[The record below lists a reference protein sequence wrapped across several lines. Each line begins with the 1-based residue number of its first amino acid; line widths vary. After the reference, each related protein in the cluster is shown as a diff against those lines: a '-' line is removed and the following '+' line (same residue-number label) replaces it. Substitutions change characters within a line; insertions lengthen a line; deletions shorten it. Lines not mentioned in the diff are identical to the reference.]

1 MDSRLLFI
9 FTILIS
15 HHTIASEDGYLRYV
29 KDGCF
34 LRGEALSCVKYKA
47 LKIAK
52 NAVFGDMSSNKTIKA
67 NQVISLVPL
76 DDDMVKNLT
85 VTEETV
91 LSEPRSILSEWT
103 ELAKY
108 FMKLVEEFFKM
119 KGLRIN
125 LPEGARTVEDETV
138 DDDGKFFFN
147 IPCLRNVS

>member
-1 MDSRLLFI
+1 MLSGPFYWLKLNLK
-9 FTILIS
+9 TGPAL
-15 HHTIASEDGYLRYV
+15 EDGYLRYV

-76 DDDMVKNLT
+76 DDDTLKNLT
-85 VTEETV
+85 VKEEAV

-108 FMKLVEEFFKM
+108 LMKLVQEFFKM

-138 DDDGKFFFN
+138 DDD
-147 IPCLRNVS
+147 

>member
-1 MDSRLLFI
+1 
-9 FTILIS
+9 
-15 HHTIASEDGYLRYV
+15 SEDGYLRYV

-52 NAVFGDMSSNKTIKA
+52 NAVFGDMTSNKTIKA

-76 DDDMVKNLT
+76 DDDTVKNLT
-85 VTEETV
+85 VKEETV

-108 FMKLVEEFFKM
+108 LMKLVQEFFKM

-138 DDDGKFFFN
+138 DDDESYFANNKTFKVNIASGKQ
-147 IPCLRNVS
+147 I